1 MLNRILQSVITVVG
15 ASFVIFAAVF
25 VLPGDAVDAL
35 VGDNPVTPE
44 VEAALRERY
53 NLDGSLWD
61 RYLSYLGS
69 VFSGDF
75 GRTVDGRNVTRLL
88 ELAWPVTILLALTA
102 WIMELVIG
110 LGVGILSALRPGG
123 FLDRIGWV
131 LTLASLA
138 VPTFVVALVLQ
149 NWVALGTGLFP
160 VAGTRAGWPMAYL
173 LPALTLALVG
183 FGSTARLT
191 RVSVSATMDSDFVRL
206 ARARGVPRRRVVL
219 DYILRPGLIPL
230 VTHLGVSF
238 AGMLGGAVIV
248 EAIFNLGG
256 VGGLIVG
263 AVTRREGTVIVGLV
277 TILVVFVAIINVV
290 IDTAYRRLDPRLR
303 RA

>member
-1 MLNRILQSVITVVG
+1 MLNRILQSVITIVG

-53 NLDGSLWD
+53 NLDGTLWD
-61 RYLSYLGS
+61 QYLGYLQA
-69 VFSGDF
+69 VFTGDF
-75 GRTVDGRNVTRLL
+75 GRTVEGRNVTRLL
-88 ELAWPVTILLALTA
+88 ELAWPITIMLAATA
-102 WIMELVIG
+102 WIFELVIAWHRHPRRCAPAG
-110 LGVGILSALRPGG
+110 SWTV
-123 FLDRIGWV
+123 GWV
-131 LTLASLA
+131 LILTSLA
-138 VPTFVVALVLQ
+138 IPTFVVALLLQ
-149 NWVALGTGLFP
+149 HGVALGTGLFP
-160 VAGTRAGWPMAYL
+160 VAGTRAGWPMSFL
-173 LPALTLALVG
+173 LPALALALVG

-191 RVSVSATMDSDFVRL
+191 RVSVANTMDSDFVRL
-206 ARARGVPRRRVVL
+206 ARARGVPRRRIVL

-248 EAIFNLGG
+248 EAVFNLGG
-256 VGGLIVG
+256 VGSLIVG
-263 AVTRREGTVIVGLV
+263 SVTRREGTVIVGLI
-277 TILVVFVAIINVV
+277 TILVVFVALINVI
-290 IDTAYRRLDPRLR
+290 IDTAYRFLDPRVR